1 MRREYVWTLPISHLV
16 TQACSKTI
24 GLAFEK
30 NTQND
35 ELPKS
40 DDLQLENMVIV
51 CLESIKW
58 LKEIPLSV
66 QFLPSDF
73 QIKKIT
79 LSRKQLYKF

>member
-51 CLESIKW
+51 CLESIK
-58 LKEIPLSV
+58 
-66 QFLPSDF
+66 
-73 QIKKIT
+73 
-79 LSRKQLYKF
+79 